1 MVNLLDIKPNVVTRG
16 VGDKH
21 FLFYGEPSTRKTS
34 VAALFPD
41 SLIIATEIGYKQ
53 IPNVKAI
60 DVDSW
65 ATFLQILY
73 ELEKEEVKKT
83 YKTIVID
90 TVGILSDLCV
100 QYICSVN
107 GVKSLDEMGYG
118 KGWTAYKT
126 HFTRAI
132 NKIAQLG
139 YSIVFIAHAETK
151 VDKDGNIVSVEPRI
165 DRRPKEAI
173 IALSDYIL
181 FLKKEMIGDKET
193 VIAYSQLPEGIITKT
208 RTRGLAPSFE
218 FTFEN
223 LNSELEKALSN
234 YNEHY
239 GEIEIVDSTR
249 KEVQEVPFETIKE
262 EAVKTATYYSSHEVY
277 KDAAT
282 ELIVNTMKGVPISQ
296 APSSYRDILINLTQA
311 LKDLEN

>member
-1 MVNLLDIKPNVVTRG
+1 M
-16 VGDKH
+16 
-21 FLFYGEPSTRKTS
+21 
-34 VAALFPD
+34 
-41 SLIIATEIGYKQ
+41 
-53 IPNVKAI
+53 
-60 DVDSW
+60 
-65 ATFLQILY
+65 
-73 ELEKEEVKKT
+73 
-83 YKTIVID
+83 
-90 TVGILSDLCV
+90 
-100 QYICSVN
+100 
-107 GVKSLDEMGYG
+107 
-118 KGWTAYKT
+118 
-126 HFTRAI
+126 
-132 NKIAQLG
+132 
-139 YSIVFIAHAETK
+139 
-151 VDKDGNIVSVEPRI
+151 DKDGNIVSIEPRI

-239 GEIEIVDSTR
+239 GEVEIVDSTR
-249 KEVQEVPFETIKE
+249 KETQEVPFETIKE
-262 EAVKTATYYSSHEVY
+262 EAIKVAKYYSTHEVY
-277 KDAAT
+277 SDAAT
-282 ELIVNTMKGVPISQ
+282 ELIVNAMKGVPISQ